1 MINNRTKNKDYQFIR
16 TYSSL
21 LDAQKGV
28 QNREIGEQLWT
39 RGVKYETQEGSKIC
53 YTCRGHPKCNK
64 RMLMVLDP
72 ASQDV
77 HVSISSDAHSH
88 INNFF
93 SKGLN
98 ALTKAKVIELLDSG
112 VTKPAK
118 IIKNIENL
126 NLPHI
131 SRLQIANLKARINKN
146 VRGPL
151 TCDLN
156 QFLTLVRKREAV
168 PDDDDQVYVAAY
180 ELKLS
185 KSQTKIKDLRCFLT
199 TRRLIKNALKS
210 KKKQKNFFDIVLN

>member
-1 MINNRTKNKDYQFIR
+1 MAKCASDSDTNSLNSSSSSSSNSSFEDEEALSNNMSKLELETSEVVDEANPLDDNNTDNDSVQINNRTKNKDYQFIR
-16 TYSSL
+16 TYSNL

-98 ALTKAKVIELLDSG
+98 ALTKAKVIELLDL
-112 VTKPAK
+112 A
-118 IIKNIENL
+118 
-126 NLPHI
+126 
-131 SRLQIANLKARINKN
+131 
-146 VRGPL
+146 
-151 TCDLN
+151 
-156 QFLTLVRKREAV
+156 
-168 PDDDDQVYVAAY
+168 
-180 ELKLS
+180 
-185 KSQTKIKDLRCFLT
+185 SQNRQ
-199 TRRLIKNALKS
+199 R
-210 KKKQKNFFDIVLN
+210 